1 MTYKTLIAGAVIV
14 AAALPAF
21 AAEGDP
27 IYNYTLIEAD
37 LAEVDDET
45 VGAWDAQGWVGGDYN
60 RFWWK
65 SEGEFADGDFE
76 KAEVQALYSRNIS
89 KFWDAQI
96 GVRYDLEPKGET
108 YGVIGVQGLAPYFF
122 EVDAAAFVS
131 STGDV
136 SARFEATGELLFTQR
151 LILEPGI
158 ALDFFAQDD
167 PSRQIGSGLAT
178 AEYSAQMRYEI
189 TREFAPYLELAYAKA
204 YGDTAD
210 FQRAETGSDAD
221 TIFKVGIRTMF

>member
-1 MTYKTLIAGAVIV
+1 MKHTILLAGALAI
-14 AAALPAF
+14 ATALPAL

-27 IYNYTLIEAD
+27 VYNYTLIEAD
-37 LAEVDDET
+37 IAEINDET

-65 SEGEFADGDFE
+65 TEGTFADGDFE
-76 KAEVQALYSRNIS
+76 DAEVQALYSRYIS

-108 YGVIGVQGLAPYFF
+108 YGVIGLQGLAPYFF

-131 STGDV
+131 SSGDV
-136 SARFEATGELLFTQR
+136 SARFDATGELLFTQR

-158 ALDFFAQDD
+158 ALDFYAEDD
-167 PSRQIGSGLAT
+167 PSRQIGSGLST
-178 AEYSAQMRYEI
+178 AELSAQLRYEF
-189 TREFAPYLELAYAKA
+189 TREFAPYVELAYEQA

-210 FQRAETGSDAD
+210 FQRLATGSEDD
-221 TIFKVGIRTMF
+221 TVFKVGLRTMF

>member
-1 MTYKTLIAGAVIV
+1 MKRILLLAGA
-14 AAALPAF
+14 AAIASALPAV

-37 LAEVDDET
+37 IAEADDET
-45 VGAWDAQGWVGGDYN
+45 VAAWDAQGWVGGDYN

-65 SEGEFADGDFE
+65 TEGAFADGDFDE
-76 KAEVQALYSRNIS
+76 AEVQALYSRYIS
-89 KFWDAQI
+89 KYWDAQI

-131 STGDV
+131 SSGDV

-151 LILEPGI
+151 LILEPGVSFDLY
-158 ALDFFAQDD
+158 AEDD
-167 PSRQIGSGLAT
+167 PSRQIGSGLST
-178 AEYSAQMRYEI
+178 AEYSAQLRYEF
-189 TREFAPYLELAYAKA
+189 TRELAPYVELAYEKA

-210 FQRAETGSDAD
+210 FQRLETGSDDD
-221 TIFKVGIRTMF
+221 TIIKVGLRTMF

>member
-1 MTYKTLIAGAVIV
+1 MKSKILIVGAL
-14 AAALPAF
+14 AMATALPAL

-27 IYNYTLIEAD
+27 VYNYTLAEAD
-37 LAEVDDET
+37 IAEIDDET
-45 VGAWDAQGWVGGDYN
+45 VGAFDAQGWVGGDYN

-65 SEGEFADGDFE
+65 TGGEFADGDFDD
-76 KAEVQALYSRNIS
+76 AEVQALYSRYIS

-96 GVRYDLEPKGET
+96 GVRYDLESKGET
-108 YGVIGVQGLAPYFF
+108 YGVIGLQGLAPYFF

-131 STGDV
+131 SSGDV

-158 ALDFFAQDD
+158 ALDFYAEDD
-167 PSRQIGSGLAT
+167 PSRQIGSGLST
-178 AEYSAQMRYEI
+178 AEYGAQLRYEL
-189 TREFAPYLELAYAKA
+189 TREFAPYVALTYEEA
-204 YGDTAD
+204 YGDTAY
-210 FQRAETGSDAD
+210 FQRLETGSANR

>member
-1 MTYKTLIAGAVIV
+1 MIYKTLIAGVLILAT
-14 AAALPAF
+14 ALPAL

-27 IYNYTLIEAD
+27 VYTYTLLEAD

-45 VGAWDAQGWVGGDYN
+45 VGAWDAQGWIGGDYN

-65 SEGEFADGDFE
+65 SEGSFADGDFE
-76 KAEVQALYSRNIS
+76 DAEVQALYSRYIS

-108 YGVIGVQGLAPYFF
+108 YGVIGLQGLAPYFF
-122 EVDAAAFVS
+122 EIDAAAFVS
-131 STGDV
+131 SSGDV
-136 SARFEATGELLFTQR
+136 SARFDATGELLFTQR

-158 ALDFFAQDD
+158 SFDFFADDD
-167 PSRQIGSGLAT
+167 PSRKVGSGLST

-189 TREFAPYLELAYAKA
+189 TRKFAPYVELAYQKA
-204 YGDTAD
+204 YGDTANY
-210 FQRAETGSDAD
+210 QLAETGSDDD
-221 TIFKVGIRTMF
+221 TVFKVGIRAMF